1 MSSTS
6 AAENLLSPD
15 VADDTESGDRDSG
28 FSAHVRGVRPLR
40 VCIVDMNDGHVN
52 QAMRCLR
59 GIVSRFFRHVQ
70 SYNPEMPC
78 QLVEVSPRD
87 TGHPIPRDAD
97 FYLSSGGPGSPYDGD
112 GQPWSTEYGRFVES
126 VVESNHK
133 GGPDS
138 QALFAICYSFEMV
151 VRHFR
156 LAELAPRSER
166 KFGVM
171 PVYMTPDGQRHPLLK
186 TFGDRLFAFEHRNWE
201 AVDLDQRALDALGGK
216 LLAQESR
223 DGVSKGRA
231 ILGLD
236 VAPGVEAVQF
246 HPEADRPGVMNWVAR
261 PDQAAAF
268 KAVYGEDTYRA
279 MLRTLDDPRRL
290 ARTYALLIPG
300 WMVRRFNRLAPLR
313 DYIEL
318 PPPSESVTGAFSS
331 AEGLPAITEPPPRLS
346 SDPPRIASEPPPPL
360 ADA

>member
-1 MSSTS
+1 MSSSVS
-6 AAENLLSPD
+6 AAKDQPIS
-15 VADDTESGDRDSG
+15 VSGDASEAPDRESSVG
-28 FSAHVRGVRPLR
+28 LAASVSVARPLR

-70 SYNPEMPC
+70 TFNPDLPC
-78 QLVEVSPRD
+78 ELVEVSPRD
-87 TGHPIPRDAD
+87 TDHEIPRDAD
-97 FYLSSGGPGSPYDGD
+97 LYLSSGGPGSPYDGD
-112 GQPWSTEYGRFVES
+112 DRKWSADYSRFVDW
-126 VVESNHK
+126 VAESNVDP
-133 GGPDS
+133 GPDS
-138 QALFAICYSFEMV
+138 KGLFAICYSFEMV

-156 LAELAPRSER
+156 LAEVAPRAER

-171 PVYMTPDGQRHPLLK
+171 PVYMTNEGQQHPLLK
-186 TFGDRLFAFEHRNWE
+186 AFGDRLFAFEHRNWE
-201 AVDLDQRALDALGGK
+201 AVDLDEKALAALGGK
-216 LLAQESR
+216 LLARESR

-236 VAPGVEAVQF
+236 VVPGIEAVQF

-268 KAVYGEDTYRA
+268 KAVYGEVTYRA

-300 WMVRRFNRLAPLR
+300 WMVRRFNRLAPDR
-313 DYIEL
+313 DWVEL
-318 PPPSESVTGAFSS
+318 EPPSETVTGAF
-331 AEGLPAITEPPPRLS
+331 APPITEPPPPLPS
-346 SDPPRIASEPPPPL
+346 SPPPE
-360 ADA
+360 